1 MYRIFGQ
8 FTMET
13 ILATAFGCQ
22 VNILKGEG
30 NSLTEAAAG
39 IFSDSKSS
47 SVSFSEILC
56 CTYVGINTILVIC
69 YSSSNSFLGKNFWP
83 PLCKEI

>member
-8 FTMET
+8 FTMEI

-22 VNILKGEG
+22 INILKGEG

-39 IFSDSKSS
+39 IFSGTAITAL
-47 SVSFSEILC
+47 SELLC
-56 CTYVGINTILVIC
+56 CMQTRINLLVYWFIF
-69 YSSSNSFLGKNFWP
+69 SSNPFLAK
-83 PLCKEI
+83 IV